1 MASAAPEPKRAKNR
15 LILDNNPNDDNS
27 VLSMHEN
34 TMSVLDIFSGD
45 SVIVK
50 GKRKK
55 ETVLVCTADNTCDE
69 GKVRV
74 NGGIR
79 KNLAVK
85 LGDVV
90 GVHKVDNI
98 PYGSKVSILPFAD
111 SVEGI
116 TGNLFEVWLKPYFS
130 QAYRP
135 VKVGDTFVVRGNM
148 RAIEFKIIA
157 VEVAAAGAAPA
168 AAPYCIVSPDTQIF
182 CEGDPVQRE
191 EGDGMDDIGYDD
203 IGGCGKALALIRE
216 CVELPIRH
224 PDLFKNLGIK
234 APKGMLLFGPPG
246 TGKTR
251 IARAVAN
258 ETGARFFL
266 INGPEIMSGQMGKSE
281 ENLRNVFTEAEK
293 EAPAI
298 IFIDEI
304 DSIAPK
310 REKAN
315 GEVERRVVST
325 LLTCMDGMKG
335 RSRVMVMAA
344 TTRPNAIDTALR
356 RFGRFDKEVRICAQ
370 AACAPTAAA
379 ASTNAARL
387 RLTLVFP
394 TRMAASRFCAFT
406 PRT

>member
-15 LILDNNPNDDNS
+15 LIVDNNPNDDNS

-34 TMSVLDIFSGD
+34 TMTMLDIFSGD
-45 SVIVK
+45 SVLVK

-55 ETVLVCTADNTCDE
+55 ETVLVCTSDASCEE

-79 KNLAVK
+79 KNLGVK

-90 GVHKVDNI
+90 GIHKVDNI
-98 PYGSKVSILPFAD
+98 PYGTKVSVLPFAD

-135 VKVGDTFVVRGNM
+135 VKVNDTFVVRGNM
-148 RAIEFKIIA
+148 RAIEFKVIA
-157 VEVAAAGAAPA
+157 VEVGGQ
-168 AAPYCIVSPDTQIF
+168 AAPYCIVSPDTEIF
-182 CEGDPVQRE
+182 CEGVPVERE
-191 EGDGMDDIGYDD
+191 EGDEMDNIGYDD
-203 IGGCGKALALIRE
+203 IGGCGKALAMIRE
-216 CVELPIRH
+216 VVELPIRH

-258 ETGARFFL
+258 ETGASFFL

-281 ENLRNVFTEAEK
+281 ENLRNVFTKAAE
-293 EAPAI
+293 ESPSI

-304 DSIAPK
+304 DAIAPK

-344 TTRPNAIDTALR
+344 TNRPNAIDTALR
-356 RFGRFDKEVRICAQ
+356 RFGRFDKEVP
-370 AACAPTAAA
+370 ACPLHGRLLQLLTVITF
-379 ASTNAARL
+379 ASD
-387 RLTLVFP
+387 
-394 TRMAASRFCAFT
+394 
-406 PRT
+406 

>member
-1 MASAAPEPKRAKNR
+1 MASAAAEPKRSKNR
-15 LILDNNPNDDNS
+15 LIADNNPNDDNS

-34 TMSVLDIFSGD
+34 TMNLLDIFSGD

-168 AAPYCIVSPDTQIF
+168 ADV
-182 CEGDPVQRE
+182 
-191 EGDGMDDIGYDD
+191 
-203 IGGCGKALALIRE
+203 
-216 CVELPIRH
+216 
-224 PDLFKNLGIK
+224 
-234 APKGMLLFGPPG
+234 
-246 TGKTR
+246 
-251 IARAVAN
+251 
-258 ETGARFFL
+258 
-266 INGPEIMSGQMGKSE
+266 
-281 ENLRNVFTEAEK
+281 
-293 EAPAI
+293 
-298 IFIDEI
+298 
-304 DSIAPK
+304 
-310 REKAN
+310 
-315 GEVERRVVST
+315 
-325 LLTCMDGMKG
+325 
-335 RSRVMVMAA
+335 
-344 TTRPNAIDTALR
+344 
-356 RFGRFDKEVRICAQ
+356 
-370 AACAPTAAA
+370 PTADGG
-379 ASTNAARL
+379 
-387 RLTLVFP
+387 F
-394 TRMAASRFCAFT
+394 
-406 PRT
+406 

>member
-1 MASAAPEPKRAKNR
+1 MAAAAPEQRRAKNR
-15 LILDNNPNDDNS
+15 LIVDNNPNDDNS
-27 VLSMHEN
+27 VIGMHEN
-34 TMSVLDIFSGD
+34 TMTALDIFAGD
-45 SVIVK
+45 SVLVK
-50 GKRKK
+50 GKKKK
-55 ETVLVCTADNTCDE
+55 ETVLVCTSDPTCDE
-69 GKVRV
+69 GKVRF
-74 NGGIR
+74 NGGTR

-90 GVHKVDNI
+90 GIHKLDNI
-98 PYGSKVSILPFAD
+98 PYGTKVSVLPFAD
-111 SVEGI
+111 SIEGI

-135 VKVGDTFVVRGNM
+135 VKVDDTFIVRGNM
-148 RAIEFKIIA
+148 RAIEFKVTAI
-157 VEVAAAGAAPA
+157 EVAARDQGAETK
-168 AAPYCIVSPDTQIF
+168 APYCIVSPDTQIF
-182 CEGDPVQRE
+182 CEGAPVERP
-191 EGDGMDDIGYDD
+191 DDDEMESIGYDD

-216 CVELPIRH
+216 VVELPIRH

-234 APKGMLLFGPPG
+234 PPKGMLLFGPPG

-258 ETGARFFL
+258 ETGASFFL

-281 ENLRNVFTEAEK
+281 ENLRSVFDKAKDES
-293 EAPAI
+293 PAI

-304 DSIAPK
+304 DAIAPK

-344 TTRPNAIDTALR
+344 TNRPNAIDTALR
-356 RFGRFDKEVRICAQ
+356 RFGRFDKEVRTCALCLP
-370 AACAPTAAA
+370 AV
-379 ASTNAARL
+379 AAR
-387 RLTLVFP
+387 
-394 TRMAASRFCAFT
+394 
-406 PRT
+406 